1 MVAHVF
7 NTRLTSNSYYKWLS
21 LSIAIPWWLEVQSYD
36 IAVDVHLISDKL
48 YLLMNL
54 KYQEYFLNSH
64 QTQRYSY
71 FFPSYYSLTNKKVL
85 RQLLVFLN

>member
-1 MVAHVF
+1 MV
-7 NTRLTSNSYYKWLS
+7 
-21 LSIAIPWWLEVQSYD
+21 LEVQSYG

-64 QTQRYSY
+64 LNT
-71 FFPSYYSLTNKKVL
+71 KVL
-85 RQLLVFLN
+85 LFLSQLLVTDQ